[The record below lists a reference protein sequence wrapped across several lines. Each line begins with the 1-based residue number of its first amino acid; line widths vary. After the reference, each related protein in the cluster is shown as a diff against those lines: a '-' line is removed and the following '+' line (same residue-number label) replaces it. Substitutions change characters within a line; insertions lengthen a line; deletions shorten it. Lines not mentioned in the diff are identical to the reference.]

1 MLHDDHK
8 RRQQPSNLHPWQTG
22 VNFFTGRGGDGHDCH
37 ILDDCSEKALLFIDV
52 IDENRLIKLRR
63 THCGKY
69 LEMD

>member
-1 MLHDDHK
+1 MSERTKALIAQLVETWNSHDPALVAQRYSD
-8 RRQQPSNLHPWQTG
+8 
-22 VNFFTGRGGDGHDCH
+22 DCH